1 MAATVAVARSSW
13 GTGGAH
19 QGTST
24 GSGRPASA
32 AASIARARRAISG
45 RHSQL
50 KYGIATR

>member
-19 QGTST
+19 HGTAS
-24 GSGRPASA
+24 GSRRPAFA
-32 AASIARARRAISG
+32 AASMARARRAISG
-45 RHSQL
+45 RHSQP